1 MFSKETLNTVKR
13 LQKARLALM
22 RKQPFYAVL
31 LLHMT
36 FSLDYMC
43 ETAYTDGKR
52 IAFCPDF
59 IDSIS
64 DSELEFVLMHEVLH
78 AALDH
83 CGRTAASYDFDMFNT
98 ACDIVVNSNI
108 LYSCNMD
115 LSAITLKEYGESMHV
130 APDEE
135 EGYLYT
141 AEEVY
146 AMLESGMPPASGADT
161 SGNGGEET
169 PRKDGGFDDHTY
181 WDSGDE
187 SDRQDRDEMREQWL
201 QRMIEA
207 TTIANRIISN
217 GKSGKNCGRIP
228 LMAER
233 LLKELTE
240 AQTDWR
246 EILQDFVQDEIND
259 YSFDPPDR
267 RFQESVFLLPDF
279 NAKESRVKNI
289 WFVVDTSGS
298 VCDNA
303 IRVAY
308 SEICAAIEQ
317 FDGKLEG
324 KLSFMESAV
333 TDPVPFDS
341 VEAVLEIKPVGGG
354 GTDFCAIF
362 DYMNKKM
369 ADEPPSYIVIIT
381 DGYGD
386 FPHESEAG
394 GIPVL
399 WLINN
404 EEVDPPWGKT
414 ARIKV
419 EE

>member
-59 IDSIS
+59 MDSIS

-83 CGRTAASYDFDMFNT
+83 CGRTLGSYDFDTFNT

-130 APDEE
+130 APDGK

-146 AMLESGMPPASGADT
+146 AMLQNSVTVPADAGRNA
-161 SGNGGEET
+161 EEI

-181 WDSGDE
+181 WNPGEGE
-187 SDRQDRDEMREQWL
+187 SDKEKNDEMREQWL

-207 TTIANRIISN
+207 TTITNRIKAN
-217 GKSGKNCGRIP
+217 GKGQNGCGGIP

-233 LLKELTE
+233 LLKELMQ

-267 RFQESVFLLPDF
+267 RFQDSAFLMPDF

-298 VCDNA
+298 ICDDA
-303 IRVAY
+303 IRAAY

-324 KLSFMESAV
+324 KLSFMESAI
-333 TDPVPFDS
+333 TDPEPFDS
-341 VEAVLEIKPVGGG
+341 VGDILAIKPVGGG
-354 GTDFCAIF
+354 GTDFCTIF
-362 DYMNKKM
+362 NYMNEKM
-369 ADEPPSYIVIIT
+369 ADEPPAYIVIIT
-381 DGYGD
+381 DGCGV
-386 FPHESEAG
+386 FPHESEAC

-404 EEVDPPWGKT
+404 EETDPPWGKA

-419 EE
+419 